1 MNLENQDY
9 ENILNTMPGTGV
21 YVIREEDHGILY
33 FNKKAKEASPEA
45 ALGVPCRDVWGGS
58 CAGCPLETM
67 EDRRESRSVGY
78 HDSYGGVVDITAAR
92 TLWEG
97 RTPAVVLTVTP
108 RAEDGFAC
116 RKLLRLDLEGDACA
130 VLKSD
135 GEGWQPQDGPLSVQ
149 LEALAG
155 SGGVHPGDRARL
167 AAYICPEGLR
177 AALREGE
184 TLLYRRRDAAGV
196 RWNLMEVL
204 PDPSG
209 GNRFAFLCI
218 RDVHGAPGED
228 PDSPEEQAR
237 PQSAYTRRDM
247 QMAAILKSRFK
258 MMNTV
263 DLETG
268 MCERVDLSRP
278 AGPENTCSGDY
289 SRYVQYALDRVV
301 HPDDAGT
308 YQEQLSLEHLR
319 KKAETVEDFAEEVC
333 LYRQLAGDEDP
344 RWIELR
350 VIYTRQQDGVTV
362 NILGQDVTRAKCQ
375 EASRLQALE
384 DRAAVISSLSS
395 LFFSTYY
402 INLEQDTF
410 RAVVQMRRVGD
421 ILGEEVEC
429 SAAFQIYANHFI
441 HPEDRQEYLRVMN
454 TRNLRETLR
463 WWNPCAA
470 VEYRMAPGT
479 PEEGRRVRATAVLAR
494 TRPDDIP
501 MTVVYVAQ
509 DISGSRRTEGET
521 HG

>member
-21 YVIREEDHGILY
+21 YVIREEDQGILY

-45 ALGVPCRDVWGGS
+45 ALGLPCRDVWGGS
-58 CAGCPLETM
+58 CAVCPLETM
-67 EDRRESRSVGY
+67 GDRRESRSVGY

-108 RAEDGFAC
+108 RAEGGFAC
-116 RKLLRLDLEGDACA
+116 RKLLRLDLGEDACA

-135 GEGWQPQDGPLSVQ
+135 GEGWRPQDGPLSIQ
-149 LEALAG
+149 LEALAR
-155 SGGVHPGDRARL
+155 SGGIHPGDRARL

-177 AALREGE
+177 AALREGG
-184 TLLYRRRDAAGV
+184 TLLYRRRNAAGV

-209 GNRFAFLCI
+209 GDRFAFLCI

-228 PDSPEEQAR
+228 GPEEQAR
-237 PQSAYTRRDM
+237 PQPVYNTRRDT

-268 MCERVDLSRP
+268 LCERVDLSRP
-278 AGPENTCSGDY
+278 TGPENTRSGDY
-289 SRYVQYALDRVV
+289 SHFVQYALDRVV

-319 KKAETVEDFAEEVC
+319 EKAETVEDFAEEVC

-350 VIYTRQQDGVTV
+350 VIYTRQQDHVTV

-441 HPEDRQEYLRVMN
+441 HPEDRQEYLQVMN

-479 PEEGRRVRATAVLAR
+479 PEEGRRVRATAVLAQ
-494 TRPDDIP
+494 TGPDDIP